1 MKNILRAFVMAVIGG
16 IIGLSATHFSMDF
29 LSPLLDD
36 MHPAWLLI
44 LLPLSVFSAILI
56 HEVGHVIG
64 GAMNGFRFSFM
75 SVFLLRIEKIN
86 GRLEV
91 GLNRIL
97 AGLGGL
103 AVMVPPP
110 AVTRGDYLWFVA
122 GGPLG
127 SLAGV
132 LISGVGLYFLYPDQ
146 PIGALFCAASVLL
159 NGLTAFMTMLPIP
172 FDDNID
178 TDGIQFFD
186 LIRGGDRASRKLTMA
201 RLLHDVNSGIRPAN
215 YPEELIQSL
224 IRTGEPDRDT
234 LLALL
239 FRNSAQIDRREWKDG
254 LDTIT
259 YVIRHIDK
267 LPPILRRMTYLQGS
281 IIGGIN
287 GKASVAQEWLTKAGT
302 KGWAD
307 QACVTLAK
315 AAVAFAANHF
325 AAISPLLD
333 EAERQIQD
341 VKEPGSRILYQGLIK
356 ELRKRTESV
365 QPGSEEL

>member
-1 MKNILRAFVMAVIGG
+1 MKNILRAFVMAVLGG

-29 LSPLLDD
+29 LTPLLDAI
-36 MHPAWLLI
+36 HPAWLLI
-44 LLPLSVFSAILI
+44 LLPLSVFTAILI

-64 GAMNGFRFSFM
+64 GEMNGFRFSFM
-75 SVFLLRIEKIN
+75 SVFLLKIEKVN
-86 GRLEV
+86 DRLEV

-103 AVMVPPP
+103 AVMAPPP
-110 AVTRGDYLWFVA
+110 AVTRGNYLWFVA

-132 LISGVGLYFLYPDQ
+132 LLSGVGLYFLYPDQ
-146 PIGALFCAASVLL
+146 PIGALFCAASILL
-159 NGLTAFMTMLPIP
+159 NGLTAFLTMLPIP

-201 RLLHDVNSGIRPAN
+201 RLLHDLNSGIRPAD
-215 YPEELIQSL
+215 YPTELIQSL
-224 IRTGEPDRDT
+224 IRTEKPDRDT

-259 YVIRHIDK
+259 YVIRHIEK
-267 LPPILRRMTYLQGS
+267 LPPIMRRMTYLQGS
-281 IIGGIN
+281 IIEGIN
-287 GKASVAQEWLTKAGT
+287 GKASEAQEWLAKAGST
-302 KGWAD
+302 GWAD
-307 QACVTLAK
+307 QSCVTLAK
-315 AAVAFAANHF
+315 AAAAFAANRF
-325 AAISPLLD
+325 SEISPLLD

-341 VKEPGSRILYQGLIK
+341 VKEAGSRILYQGLIE

-365 QPGSEEL
+365 QPGSEVL

>member
-1 MKNILRAFVMAVIGG
+1 MKNILRAFVLAVLGG
-16 IIGLSATHFSMDF
+16 IIGVSATHFSMDF
-29 LSPLLDD
+29 LSPLLDS
-36 MHPAWLLI
+36 MHLAWLLI

-56 HEVGHVIG
+56 HEVGHVVG
-64 GAMNGFRFSFM
+64 GAMNGFRFSFL

-97 AGLGGL
+97 AGQGGL
-103 AVMVPPP
+103 AVMIPPP
-110 AVTRGDYLWFVA
+110 AVTRGNYLWFVA

-132 LISGVGLYFLYPDQ
+132 LLSGVGLYFLYPDY
-146 PIGALFCAASVLL
+146 PIGALFCAASVML
-159 NGLTAFMTMLPIP
+159 NGLTAFLTMLPIHL
-172 FDDNID
+172 DDNID

-186 LIRGGDRASRKLTMA
+186 LVRAGDRASRKLTMA
-201 RLLHDVNSGIRPAN
+201 RLLHEVSSGIRPSE

-224 IRTGEPDRDT
+224 IRNGEPDRDT

-239 FRNSAQIDRREWKDG
+239 FRNSAQIDRREWKEG

-267 LPPILRRMTYLQGS
+267 LPPIMRRMIYLQGT
-281 IIGGIN
+281 ILEGIHGN
-287 GKASVAQEWLTKAGT
+287 AANAQDLLAKAGT

-315 AAVAFAANHF
+315 ATVAFAANRF
-325 AAISPLLD
+325 ETVSPLLNQV
-333 EAERQIQD
+333 EQEVQD
-341 VKEPGSRILYQGLIK
+341 VKEPGSRIFYQGLIE
-356 ELRKRTESV
+356 ELRHRIEPV
-365 QPGSEEL
+365 QPGIEVS